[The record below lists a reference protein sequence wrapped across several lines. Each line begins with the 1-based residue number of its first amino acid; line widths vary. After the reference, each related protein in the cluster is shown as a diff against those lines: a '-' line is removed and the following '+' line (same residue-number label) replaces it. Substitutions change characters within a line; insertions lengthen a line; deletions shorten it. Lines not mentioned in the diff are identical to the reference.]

1 MKRKSL
7 VQQAALYSSLLVGV
21 FFSCIPLFWLIRS
34 SLMTLSELYIY
45 PPLFWPQTNRW
56 QNYYDAMT
64 VANFPL
70 FIQNTISILI
80 PVMFGTLITSALAAY
95 GFARIR
101 FPYKNIWFA
110 AVISSLLLPYAVTM
124 IPTFI
129 MWSRFG
135 AINTFYPLWVPA
147 WFGGGAFNIFLLRQ
161 FFLSIPNEIEDAAVL
176 DGANHF
182 DVFWRIMLPLVRPGL
197 IVIGIFT
204 FLNVWNDFLNPLLYL
219 NDEEKFTV
227 ALGLNTFKG
236 TYATDWHLLMAASAI
251 VVIPPIIVFFIGQR
265 YFLESAT
272 LSGMKL

>member
-1 MKRKSL
+1 MKRRSL
-7 VQQAALYSSLLVGV
+7 VQQVGLYGSLLVGV
-21 FFSCIPLFWLIRS
+21 FFSCVPLFWLIRS
-34 SLMTLSELYIY
+34 SLMTLTELYIY

-56 QNYYDAMT
+56 QNYFDAMT
-64 VANFPL
+64 VVNFPL
-70 FIQNTISILI
+70 FIQNTITILI

-110 AVISSLLLPYAVTM
+110 LVISSLLLPYAVTM
-124 IPTFI
+124 IPTY
-129 MWSRFG
+129 MVWARLG

-176 DGANHF
+176 DGAGHF
-182 DVFWRIMLPLVRPGL
+182 DIFWQIMLPLVRPGL

-219 NDEEKFTV
+219 NEETKYTV

-236 TYATDWHLLMAASAI
+236 TYSTDWHLLMAGSAI

>member
-1 MKRKSL
+1 MKRRSP
-7 VQQAALYSSLLVGV
+7 VQTLALYGSLFIGV
-21 FFSCIPLFWLIRS
+21 FFSCIPLFWLVRS
-34 SLMTLSELYIY
+34 SLMTLPELYIY
-45 PPLFWPQTNRW
+45 PPLLWSHTVRW
-56 QNYYDAMT
+56 QNFADAMT
-64 VANFPL
+64 VVNFPL
-70 FIQNTISILI
+70 FIQNTVTILI
-80 PVMFGTLITSALAAY
+80 PVMLGTLITSALAAY

-110 AVISSLLLPYAVTM
+110 FVISSLLLPYAVTM

-129 MWSRFG
+129 GWARLN
-135 AINTFYPLWVPA
+135 AIDTFYPLWVPA

-176 DGANHF
+176 DGAGHF
-182 DVFWRIMLPLVRPGL
+182 AIFWRIMLPLVRPGL

-219 NDEEKFTV
+219 NDDKKFTV
-227 ALGLNTFKG
+227 ALGLMTFKG
-236 TYATDWHLLMAASAI
+236 TYSTDWHMLMAGSAI